1 MKWKYA
7 VVVVII
13 LVVILLIIYF
23 RRHVDTTVSVAALP
37 AYTKRIENL
46 PVCQTLDL
54 MPPSNLVV
62 KKSSR
67 PRLWNVSWAPNR
79 MPSEYIVEITSR
91 GETQTFQTSR
101 NDLIVGTE
109 EDSDEIDVTVKS
121 INVEC
126 DMKSVPITLRSV
138 ISGTEESLH

>member
-13 LVVILLIIYF
+13 LVVVLLIIYF
-23 RRHVDTTVSVAALP
+23 RRHVDVMPSS

-54 MPPSNLVV
+54 MPPSNLIV

-79 MPSEYIVEITSR
+79 TPSEYIVEITSR